1 MLFFLLEVIVKTVGL
16 ARELI
21 FVTKFTLQVSVTL
34 QNTLPTENRI

>member
-21 FVTKFTLQVSVTL
+21 FVTKFTLQYFAH
-34 QNTLPTENRI
+34 